1 MLNRLRDQSLCY
13 KDQVD
18 SFYVIQVKESVFM
31 LNRLREQSLYHYSFW
46 SSLYVIKIKGA
57 DFIIY
62 KLRDQ
67 SLCYTD
73 SGGSFNDRHYGQ
85 LRFAYLPWIL
95 VVWNWLR
102 LAKVTHVKLRILAVQ
117 LLILS
122 TPSQFVNSI
131 SGEHILIK
139 FQTNKN
145 LFFSQLSS
153 CGVKLIAYYHR

>member
-1 MLNRLRDQSLCY
+1 MKML
-13 KDQVD
+13 
-18 SFYVIQVKESVFM
+18 
-31 LNRLREQSLYHYSFW
+31 
-46 SSLYVIKIKGA
+46 
-57 DFIIY
+57 
-62 KLRDQ
+62 
-67 SLCYTD
+67 
-73 SGGSFNDRHYGQ
+73 HYGKRGMHIYRDSSWYEIDRGLLQ
-85 LRFAYLPWIL
+85 
-95 VVWNWLR
+95 VTR
-102 LAKVTHVKLRILAVQ
+102 LKLRILAVQ